1 MNSDTGLAS
10 AAIVVSTLLSFLSL
24 SVALVL

>member
-1 MNSDTGLAS
+1 MNSDTNLAS

-24 SVALVL
+24 SVVLLL